1 MPSTKDI
8 DTTARFFSIF
18 KGAPGTGKTRAAG
31 SFPAP
36 YFFDFDGRLSI
47 IRTIFPDKDVQY
59 DSYYKNFKA
68 AMDKFAIAAIQ
79 GTTLIEPMTN
89 QEVNTVV
96 ENAYRIA
103 KRMEEYRIDLTSKTV
118 INTPI
123 NNTTQHNNNTK
134 GVK

>member
-1 MPSTKDI
+1 MTIITQQKDYNKLSRG
-8 DTTARFFSIF
+8 TTLTLIL
-18 KGAPGTGKTRAAG
+18 
-31 SFPAP
+31 SFLLLILA
-36 YFFDFDGRLSI
+36 SI
-47 IRTIFPDKDVQY
+47 ISMIVIQAVNHDKIIKLLSPVTVKVDN
-59 DSYYKNFKA
+59 SMNN
-68 AMDKFAIAAIQ
+68 MDKFAIAAIQ